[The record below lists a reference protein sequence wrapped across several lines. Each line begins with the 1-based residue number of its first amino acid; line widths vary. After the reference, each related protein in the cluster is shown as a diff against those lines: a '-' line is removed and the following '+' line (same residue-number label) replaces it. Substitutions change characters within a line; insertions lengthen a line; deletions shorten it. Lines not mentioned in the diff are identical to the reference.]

1 MSESA
6 TAETLV
12 EDPAGSPAIEAA
24 PEPEKATPP
33 GVNRFGL
40 QAEHNQKWRLNVAIG
55 VTPEQCMEEG
65 FWAHIAT
72 HLRPGDEIRVFTDS
86 MSWELVLHVIG
97 AGRAYAHVA
106 KKALYEYAT
115 REDQVTLPSIYKIDF
130 AGTTHKWRV
139 IRNDKLLKDGFQTE
153 ALARRAAAQ
162 HEAAVDR

>member
-1 MSESA
+1 MSQPA
-6 TAETLV
+6 AELEPDVQTDELEV
-12 EDPAGSPAIEAA
+12 EIAE
-24 PEPEKATPP
+24 EPVKATSP

-40 QAEHNQKWRLNVAIG
+40 QAEHNQKWRLNVPIE

-65 FWAHIAT
+65 FWAHLAT

-106 KKALYEYAT
+106 KKAFYEYAT
-115 REDQVTLPSIYKIDF
+115 SDHKTSLPSIYKIDW

-139 IRNDKLLKDGFQTE
+139 IRDNKLLKEGLQTE
-153 ALARRAAAQ
+153 ALAWRAAKQ
-162 HEAAVDR
+162 HEEAVTR

>member
-1 MSESA
+1 MSQPAAELEPDVQTDEPEVEIAEEPVKA
-6 TAETLV
+6 TA
-12 EDPAGSPAIEAA
+12 
-24 PEPEKATPP
+24 P

-40 QAEHNQKWRLNVAIG
+40 QAEHNQKWRLNVPIE

-65 FWAHIAT
+65 FWAHLAT

-106 KKALYEYAT
+106 KKAFYEYAT
-115 REDQVTLPSIYKIDF
+115 SDHKTSLPSIYKVDW

-139 IRNDKLLKDGFQTE
+139 IRDNKLLKEGLQTE
-153 ALARRAAAQ
+153 ALAWRAAKQ
-162 HEAAVDR
+162 HEEAVTR